1 MPSKIRTNIKL
12 HHTVLLASLLNLI
25 LYHLPLSRFIASHVD
40 ASSINGLL
48 IFAASYA
55 LVFLLSAFI
64 FYIGLYLL
72 RLFGLAVLAVL
83 FLVNSVALYFMNV
96 YGVIID
102 KTMIGNIMNTNFDE
116 ASSFFSL
123 TLVFYFLLL
132 GVAPAYVVFKFRGQ
146 AVSIKAFLMHV
157 ALILGLIVSVVYASS
172 ANWLWFDKHGK
183 VLGGNILPWS
193 YIINTSRFYYHQSQ
207 ENKEQIPLPDASIKD
222 DKKSVVVL
230 VIGESARSQNFS
242 LLGYDKN
249 TNPRLANMDDIA
261 SFDVNACATYTTA
274 GVKCILEHKDSNQLF
289 EILPNYLDR
298 NGVDVIWRTT
308 NWGEPTVNVKE
319 YQSRKQLEPTCQ
331 EKNCDYD
338 EILLSR
344 LSERI
349 LASDKSKILIVL
361 HTSTNHGP
369 TYYKKYPPQFERFTP
384 VCTSV
389 ELSQCTQ
396 EALLNAYDNSVVY
409 TGYLLEVLI
418 ERLKQL
424 RTHRTAM
431 LYISDHGES
440 LGENNLY
447 MHGIP
452 ASIAP
457 KEQLAIPF
465 IVWSSR
471 GLEALKQNIPMSQHS
486 IFHSV
491 LGFLAIDSPVYNK
504 ERDVFKP

>member
-1 MPSKIRTNIKL
+1 MPSTIRTNIKL
-12 HHTVLLASLLNLI
+12 YHTVLLASFLNLI
-25 LYHLPLSRFIASHVD
+25 LYHLPLSRFIANHVD
-40 ASSINGLL
+40 AGSINGVF
-48 IFAASYA
+48 IFSASYA

-64 FYIGLYLL
+64 FYIGLYFL
-72 RLFGLAVLAVL
+72 RLFGLVVLAAL
-83 FLVNSVALYFMNV
+83 FLVNAVALYFMNV

-132 GVAPAYVVFKFRGQ
+132 GVAPAYVLFKFKSQ
-146 AVSIKAFLMHV
+146 IVSIKTFLMHI

-183 VLGGNILPWS
+183 ILGGNILPWS

-207 ENKEQIPLPDASIKD
+207 ENKEQIPLPDARIKD
-222 DKKSVVVL
+222 DEKSVVVL

-242 LLGYDKN
+242 LLGYEKN
-249 TNPRLANMDDIA
+249 TNPRLGNMTDVA
-261 SFDVNACATYTTA
+261 SFDVNSCATYTTA
-274 GVKCILEHKDSNQLF
+274 GVKCILEHKDSDQLF

-298 NGVDVIWRTT
+298 SGVDVIWRTT

-331 EKNCDYD
+331 EQHCDYD
-338 EILLSR
+338 EILLSN
-344 LSERI
+344 LNARI
-349 LASDKSKILIVL
+349 LASDQSKILVVL

-369 TYYKKYPPQFERFTP
+369 TYYKKYPPKFERFTP

-389 ELSQCTQ
+389 ELSKCTQ
-396 EALLNAYDNSVVY
+396 EALLNAYDNSIVY
-409 TGYLLEVLI
+409 TDYLLEVLI
-418 ERLKQL
+418 RRLKQL
-424 RTHRTAM
+424 NTHHAAM
-431 LYISDHGES
+431 LYVSDHGES

-457 KEQLAIPF
+457 KEQLAIPL

-471 GLEALKQNIPMSQHS
+471 GMSALKQNIPLSQHS

-491 LGFLAIDSPVYNK
+491 LGFLAIDSPAYNK
-504 ERDVFKP
+504 DKDIFKP